1 MKHTDIAI
9 VGAGVTGLAA
19 ASQLSADCFQIF
31 EKSRGPGGRLA
42 SKRIEPL
49 RADIG
54 AQFFTVRDP
63 TFRVCVERAIA
74 NGFVSMWE
82 PKLGTF
88 QNEQPVLSP
97 DQQTRYVGTPYMNS
111 FGKYLSKG
119 IDLNSQTCIA
129 SVVQKGSGYCLAM
142 ANGDTYFANKVLIT
156 TPVDLMLAIL
166 SSFDLVSIKK
176 RFAMAPTWTVVVSSS
191 DHLMSIYSEPL
202 DALFGGDHP
211 VIDFIA
217 NERSKPL
224 RKSNFIVVQSKPN
237 WAKANLE
244 KTNQK
249 ICAEICHQLSTAL
262 KIEVTPILAHRW
274 RFARPADPV
283 HSTQKGVYK
292 VADGLW
298 IAGDYLAGGRV
309 EGAYLAGYEAG
320 QRIQKN

>member
-19 ASQLSADCFQIF
+19 ASQLSANCFQIF

-63 TFRVCVERAIA
+63 IFRVCVERAIA
-74 NGFVSMWE
+74 YGFVSTWE

-88 QNEQPVLSP
+88 RNEQPILSP

-111 FGKYLSKG
+111 FGRYLSKG
-119 IDLNSQTCIA
+119 IDLKSQSSVA
-129 SVVQKGSGYCLAM
+129 SVVQRGSKYCLTM
-142 ANGDTYFANKVLIT
+142 ANGDTYIADKVLIT
-156 TPVDLMLAIL
+156 TPVNQMLDIL
-166 SSFDLVSIKK
+166 SSFDLASIKK
-176 RFAMAPTWTVVVSSS
+176 RFAMAPTWTAVVSSS
-191 DHLMSIYSEPL
+191 DDLMSIHSEPL

-224 RKSNFIVVQSKPN
+224 RQSNFIVVQSKPK
-237 WAKANLE
+237 WAHANLE
-244 KTNQK
+244 QTNQK
-249 ICAEICHQLSTAL
+249 ICTEICQQLSTAL
-262 KIEVTPILAHRW
+262 NIDATPILAHRW
-274 RFARPADPV
+274 RFARPADPIL
-283 HSTQKGVYK
+283 STQKGVYK